1 MRVNLPHSIFMI
13 EQKGFLNRQPVF
25 FQMMLLIF
33 LVFACT
39 YIFTIAAMVIVG
51 PLYGIDG
58 ADTLILKAVENPQG
72 IKENMNE
79 LNAIKLI
86 QFFSSLGTFL
96 IPALLFGFTKGMGT
110 DFLKLRSKIS
120 VLILVAGMALIYL
133 SAPLVNEIY
142 NLNKLIDAKWLG
154 NFGNELLESDKKNKL
169 LTDLFL
175 FMPNAQDLLI
185 NIFVVALIPAIAEE
199 LFFRGVLQ
207 QLFKESFKSVH
218 LSVWITAM
226 LFSFIHL
233 DFYGFIPR
241 VLLGALLGYL
251 FVWSNSMVVNI
262 GAHFINNAS
271 QIVMVYFFQSGV
283 ISFDAQS
290 DESMP
295 WYITLLFSLVMVG
308 LIIFIYKKR
317 VIEKE
322 PEPEIIPDSIFPD
335 NNYG

>member
-1 MRVNLPHSIFMI
+1 MI

-25 FQMMLLIF
+25 IQLMLLLF

-39 YIFTIAAMVIVG
+39 YIFTIAAMMLVG
-51 PLYGIDG
+51 PLFGIDG
-58 ADTLILKAVENPQG
+58 ADTLLTKVMKDSEG
-72 IKENMNE
+72 IKENGNDV
-79 LNAIKLI
+79 NAIKLI
-86 QFFSSLGTFL
+86 QLFSTIGTFL
-96 IPALLFGFTKGMGT
+96 IPALIFGLTKGIGI
-110 DFLKLRSKIS
+110 DFLKIKTKPS
-120 VLILVAGMALIYL
+120 ILMLGLGMALIFL

-142 NLNKLIDAKWLG
+142 TLNKMIDPEWLG
-154 NFGNELLESDKKNKL
+154 GLGKGFLESEKGNKL

-175 FMPNAQDLLI
+175 CMPKAQDLII
-185 NIFVVALIPAIAEE
+185 NVFVIALIPAIAEE
-199 LFFRGVLQ
+199 LFFRGVIQ
-207 QLFKESFKSVH
+207 QLLRESFKSVH
-218 LSVWITAM
+218 LSIWITAM

-251 FVWSNSMVVNI
+251 FFWSNSMLVNI

-271 QIVMVYFFQSGV
+271 QVIMVYLFQSGI

-295 WYITLLFSLVMVG
+295 WSITLLFSLIMLG
-308 LIIFIYKKR
+308 LLIIVYRKR
-317 VIEKE
+317 VIEKKT
-322 PEPEIIPDSIFPD
+322 EPEIIPDSIFPD